1 MIDLFIKQAPT
12 IGTLFF
18 FFTFCYVIF
27 SVFKKGSK
35 KKFDEYSQIPFEEEE
50 MLIEKKTKPK
60 KKK

>member
-1 MIDLFIKQAPT
+1 MIDLFIKHAPT

-50 MLIEKKTKPK
+50 MLIERKTKPK